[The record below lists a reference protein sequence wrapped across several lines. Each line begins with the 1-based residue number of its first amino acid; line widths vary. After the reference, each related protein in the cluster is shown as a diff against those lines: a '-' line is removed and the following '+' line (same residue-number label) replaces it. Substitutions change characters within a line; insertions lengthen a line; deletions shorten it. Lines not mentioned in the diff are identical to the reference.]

1 MSLSRAV
8 ARGTTQLLGGLLA
21 AKAMDFALYLVL
33 ARRLGVEE
41 FGRYMFAFS
50 FTLLFNIVADVGL
63 STVFTREA
71 SRAPERIRVLL
82 GDTLVLKLAL
92 GAITI
97 AATAAVSIA
106 TGAPARTILLV
117 GLFTLAMLMNSSSLL
132 FEGLL
137 KSAGRA
143 GIAGLSLVAQSATA
157 LAVGLALVLGG
168 AGALGGACAYAAAAF
183 VHVAAAAF
191 ASRGLWRAD
200 RARATVRGNTS
211 ARNTTSARSTTSA
224 RGTVA
229 SRGTMPASRTAP
241 APGTARASR
250 TAAASRV
257 PGSAWARRLALLRES
272 APLAISGVFIALYFR
287 VDSVMLHAIQ
297 GERAVGLYGGIYRF
311 FEGFVL
317 LSAAY
322 RSVLFPVMARA
333 ADGPREALGVLC
345 RKSLRLHLIFTV
357 GVATFFSFEAR
368 PIITLVLGEA
378 YAAAAPG
385 LTVLIW
391 ALPGAYMADTLLHL
405 LTAQRRQSDGARVAV
420 VVALFNLGLNAVLI
434 PRFSFVGASAATVAS
449 EALCF
454 VLLFAAF
461 RRGVPAVGLARTAWR
476 PLAAGAVLAGVLA
489 LALPRL
495 PGGPAALPLA
505 GAVALGAYATA
516 LALLKA
522 FGREDWEVALAL
534 LPARLRRRPAA
545 TPPRPASSP

>member
-33 ARRLGVEE
+33 ARQLGVEE
-41 FGRYMFAFS
+41 FGRYTFALS

-71 SRAPERIRVLL
+71 SRAPERIRALL

-117 GLFTLAMLMNSSSLL
+117 GLFTLAMLMNSSALL

-143 GIAGLSLVAQSATA
+143 GIAGLSVVAQSATA
-157 LAVGLALVLGG
+157 LAVGLALVLSG
-168 AGALGGACAYAAAAF
+168 AGALGGACAYAAASL
-183 VHVAAAAF
+183 VHVAAAAL
-191 ASRGLWRAD
+191 ASRALWRAD
-200 RARATVRGNTS
+200 RARATVRG
-211 ARNTTSARSTTSA
+211 
-224 RGTVA
+224 
-229 SRGTMPASRTAP
+229 MAP
-241 APGTARASR
+241 APEMHTSPASAPAPVSAGAPSPAPRTARDAMHS
-250 TAAASRV
+250 
-257 PGSAWARRLALLRES
+257 RLALLRES
-272 APLAISGVFIALYFR
+272 APVALSGVFIALYFR
-287 VDSVMLHAIQ
+287 VDSVMLHAMK
-297 GERAVGLYGGIYRF
+297 GDHAVGLYGGIYRF

-333 ADGPREALGVLC
+333 ADGPPESLAILC
-345 RKSLRLHLIFTV
+345 RKSLRLHLLFTI
-357 GVATFFSFEAR
+357 GVATFFTFEAR
-368 PIITLVLGEA
+368 TIVTLVLGQA

-385 LTVLIW
+385 LAVLIW

-405 LTAQRRQSDGARVAV
+405 LTAQRRQATGMRVAV
-420 VVALFNLGLNAVLI
+420 VVALFNVGLNAVLI
-434 PRFSFVGASAATVAS
+434 PRFSFVGASVATAAS

-454 VLLFAAF
+454 VLLFSAFHMAA
-461 RRGVPAVGLARTAWR
+461 RGASLARAAWP
-476 PLAAGAVLAGVLA
+476 PLAAGALMAGTLVITLPHLPSGPAGLA
-489 LALPRL
+489 LAVPV
-495 PGGPAALPLA
+495 AAAAYVTALVLL
-505 GAVALGAYATA
+505 GAVGRAEADLVLELVPG
-516 LALLKA
+516 LRLK
-522 FGREDWEVALAL
+522 
-534 LPARLRRRPAA
+534 RRS
-545 TPPRPASSP
+545 T